1 MSVRKVFVELLHE
14 KMKTNEDVVLVVGD
28 LGYGHF
34 DKIREEFPNRV
45 YNPGAAEQLM
55 LGMACG
61 LAMEGKIPVCYS
73 MTPFVLYRP
82 FEIIRTYIDHEKIPV
97 ILAAAGRDKDYAS
110 AGFSHWATD
119 DATHLSGF
127 KNILKFWPN
136 EEELKGEFDNIVNTK
151 LPYYV
156 NLSRGKGV

>member
-1 MSVRKVFVELLHE
+1 MSVRKKFVQLLHQ
-14 KMKTNEDVVLVVGD
+14 KMKANEDIVLVLGD

-34 DKIREEFPNRV
+34 DKIREEFPDRV
-45 YNPGAAEQLM
+45 FNPGAAEQLM

-82 FEIIRTYIDHEKIPV
+82 FEVIRTYIDHEKIPV
-97 ILAAAGRDKDYAS
+97 ILAAGGRGKDYGA

-119 DATHLSGF
+119 DKEHLSGF
-127 KNILKFWPN
+127 KNILKTWPT
-136 EEELKGEFDNIVNTK
+136 EDSLEQEFDSIIDSKV
-151 LPYYV
+151 PYYV
-156 NLSRGKGV
+156 NLSR

>member
-1 MSVRKVFVELLHE
+1 MSVRKAFVRLLHD
-14 KMKTNEDVVLVVGD
+14 KMKLDDKIVLVVGD

-34 DKIREEFPNRV
+34 DKIREEFPDRV
-45 YNPGAAEQLM
+45 FNPGAAEQLM

-73 MTPFVLYRP
+73 MTPFILYRP

-97 ILAAAGRDKDYAS
+97 ILAAGGRDKDYGA

-119 DATHLSGF
+119 DKEHLSGF
-127 KNILKFWPN
+127 KNILKIWPSA
-136 EEELKGEFDNIVNTK
+136 EDLEKEIDSIIYTDV
-151 LPYYV
+151 PYYV
-156 NLSRGKGV
+156 NLSR

>member
-1 MSVRKVFVELLHE
+1 MSVRKTFVRLLHQE
-14 KMKTNEDVVLVVGD
+14 MKINDKIVLVLGD

-45 YNPGAAEQLM
+45 FNPGAAEQLM

-61 LAMEGKIPVCYS
+61 LAMEGLIPVCYS

-82 FEIIRTYIDHEKIPV
+82 FEVIRTYIDHEKIPV
-97 ILAAAGRDKDYAS
+97 ILAGAGRDKDYAA
-110 AGFSHWATD
+110 AGWSHWATD
-119 DATHLSGF
+119 DKDHLSGF
-127 KNILKFWPN
+127 KNLLKIWPS
-136 EEELKGEFDNIVNTK
+136 EEELEIKFKDIVYTK

-156 NLSRGKGV
+156 NLKR

>member
-1 MSVRKVFVELLHE
+1 MSVRKTFVKLLHAEMKRNKDIVFVI
-14 KMKTNEDVVLVVGD
+14 GD

-34 DKIREEFPNRV
+34 DAIREEFPDRV
-45 YNPGAAEQLM
+45 FNPGAAEQLL

-73 MTPFVLYRP
+73 MTPFLLYRP
-82 FEIIRTYIDHEKIPV
+82 FEIIRTLVDHEKIPL
-97 ILAAAGRDKDYAS
+97 ILAAAGRDKDYGA

-119 DATHLSGF
+119 DKEHLSGF
-127 KNILKFWPN
+127 KNILKIWPS
-136 EEELKGEFDNIVNTK
+136 EEELEKEFSNIINTK

-156 NLSRGKGV
+156 NLSR

>member
-1 MSVRKVFVELLHE
+1 MSVRKTFVKLLHAEMKKNKDIVFVI
-14 KMKTNEDVVLVVGD
+14 GD

-34 DKIREEFPNRV
+34 DAIREEFPDRV
-45 YNPGAAEQLM
+45 FNPGAAEQLL

-73 MTPFVLYRP
+73 MTPFLLYRP
-82 FEIIRTYIDHEKIPV
+82 FEIIRTLVDHEKIPL
-97 ILAAAGRDKDYAS
+97 ILAAAGRDKDYGA

-119 DATHLSGF
+119 DKEHLSGF
-127 KNILKFWPN
+127 KNILKIWPS
-136 EEELKGEFDNIVNTK
+136 EEELEKEFSNIINTK

-156 NLSRGKGV
+156 NLSR